1 MACHEYPQMPGCQ
14 YAGLPERSLPDWLQ
28 YVSAT
33 VLKAGTPTSVCT
45 AAAGRHQRM
54 QESSTPSTMSQWCQY
69 FCITLKSK
77 PKAKF
82 EDGIP
87 MDMLIKLLFDS
98 GIPLTKLLPQAASKK
113 LKKGKAPETPAIPIR
128 EKTAQNLTEDEVCHV
143 CIDRTSM

>member
-1 MACHEYPQMPGCQ
+1 MACYEYPQQQGCR
-14 YAGLPERSLPDWLQ
+14 YAGMPESSLHEWLR

-33 VLKAGTPTSVCT
+33 VLKAVTPTSVCT

-69 FCITLKSK
+69 FCITPKSK
-77 PKAKF
+77 PKSKF

-98 GIPLTKLLPQAASKK
+98 GIPLSKLLPQTTSRK
-113 LKKGKAPETPAIPIR
+113 LKKGNTPEKPAIPIR
-128 EKTAQNLTEDEVCHV
+128 EKTAQNLTDEEVCNV
-143 CIDRTSM
+143 SIDRTSM

>member
-1 MACHEYPQMPGCQ
+1 MACHEWPQVSGCK
-14 YAGLPERSLPDWLQ
+14 YEGLPENSLPDWLQ

-77 PKAKF
+77 NKATF

-98 GIPLTKLLPQAASKK
+98 GIPLSKLLLPAGSKK
-113 LKKGKAPETPAIPIR
+113 PKKGNTPEKPAIPIR
-128 EKTAQNLTEDEVCHV
+128 EKTAQNLTDEEVCHV